1 MRPRCHGASS
11 WRSHCTTTL
20 RYDIASINEF
30 SLCYKCLREMPIDGH
45 ISITML
51 DCHIRISSRRW
62 RKNIVD
68 ISWSRCTYLTSL
80 CYGNIY
86 GIMMRSYIV
95 IVLSITEECCNT
107 SAFYWPSKY
116 IRSSCGKLSL
126 SQFTLIFKVCCYLST
141 LPNKFLCFFTLVTS

>member
-1 MRPRCHGASS
+1 MWTCCHRTCTWSSNGTSTSSYELPCFYELSLRC
-11 WRSHCTTTL
+11 
-20 RYDIASINEF
+20 E
-30 SLCYKCLREMPIDGH
+30 CLREMPIDGH

-68 ISWSRCTYLTSL
+68 ISWSRCTYLASL

-107 SAFYWPSKY
+107 STFYWPSKY